1 MLKESALFFFNILH
15 PPLNVLAPS
24 VALDQGINTDHKLI
38 SQGYSDFYEVAT
50 QQVEVTI
57 PGVNKLGIA
66 WKKAS
71 SASGYTSNN
80 LWLFHHQLNTL
91 CAPFAHLF
99 HSHKHKAMDPTYS
112 ASFPHIALCFSVVEK
127 AWNRCRIGAEIGI
140 PLAAEKS

>member
-1 MLKESALFFFNILH
+1 MS
-15 PPLNVLAPS
+15 LACR
-24 VALDQGINTDHKLI
+24 QGFDH
-38 SQGYSDFYEVAT
+38 YTA

-71 SASGYTSNN
+71 SASGCTYNN
-80 LWLFHHQLNTL
+80 LWLFHHRLNTF

-99 HSHKHKAMDPTYS
+99 HGHKHKATDPTYS
-112 ASFPHIALCFSVVEK
+112 THCFVVEK
-127 AWNRCRIGAEIGI
+127 ARNRCGIGANIGI